1 MFHDQWVVSC
11 LKSICQ
17 QILLDIDF
25 LCYWCCQP
33 KERKKERKRER
44 EKERKKERKK
54 GREREKKTSCF
65 GFSSYAF
72 FCAHIDVDGAA
83 AAAALYW
90 KLV

>member
-1 MFHDQWVVSC
+1 MLSTQR
-11 LKSICQ
+11 K
-17 QILLDIDF
+17 
-25 LCYWCCQP
+25 
-33 KERKKERKRER
+33 KERKKERDRER
-44 EKERKKERKK
+44 K
-54 GREREKKTSCF
+54 GEREREKKTSCF